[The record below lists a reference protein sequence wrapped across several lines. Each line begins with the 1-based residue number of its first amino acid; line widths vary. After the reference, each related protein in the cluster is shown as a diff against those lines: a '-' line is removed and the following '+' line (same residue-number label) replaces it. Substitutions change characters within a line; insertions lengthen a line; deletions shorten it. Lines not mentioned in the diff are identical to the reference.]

1 MRFPEIGIRMALGSS
16 QGGVVW
22 LMARE
27 MGGVLGAGIP
37 LGLLATLA
45 FENSGGPVAIRT
57 PDLQRAGVEEVI
69 SSPERQVP
77 VLVPDLLVK
86 VLHHH
91 QIAAGLV
98 ELRVQNRAPIG
109 RDRDL

>member
-57 PDLQRAGVEEVI
+57 PDLYR
-69 SSPERQVP
+69 
-77 VLVPDLLVK
+77 VK
-86 VLHHH
+86 VALHARRG
-91 QIAAGLV
+91 QTGAD
-98 ELRVQNRAPIG
+98 G
-109 RDRDL
+109 RIFD

>member
-1 MRFPEIGIRMALGSS
+1 M
-16 QGGVVW
+16 
-22 LMARE
+22 
-27 MGGVLGAGIP
+27 
-37 LGLLATLA
+37 
-45 FENSGGPVAIRT
+45 AIRT